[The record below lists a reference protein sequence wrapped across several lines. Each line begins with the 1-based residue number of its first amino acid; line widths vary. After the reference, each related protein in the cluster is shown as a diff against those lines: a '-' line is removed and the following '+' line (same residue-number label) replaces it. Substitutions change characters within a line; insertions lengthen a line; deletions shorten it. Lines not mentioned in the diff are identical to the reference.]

1 MNGDNMKAEEAS
13 GNMKNLLIL
22 SALTIIIIFSGCV
35 APYEEPNPD
44 SISFDEGI
52 ARITSLLDEHKK
64 SLSQF
69 IELDVLKPNF
79 DSTQMESL
87 VFDMNKLR
95 AEFEGA
101 AVSKDS
107 VALVELVNILNL
119 AIEASLVT
127 DFQDIHFFAKNAEQT
142 YGPYVVCD
150 YLSDYE
156 DYAVAAQYVW
166 QKYKDY
172 YELVEKFIAGYPEFA
187 SKIELKSAKPGFEAF
202 DKEVSYIKGIYT
214 TCTIISQAK
223 GLRG

>member
-1 MNGDNMKAEEAS
+1 MKKNMK
-13 GNMKNLLIL
+13 KLLVF
-22 SALTIIIIFSGCV
+22 SALIIIIIFSGCV

-44 SISFDEGI
+44 SISFDDGI
-52 ARITSLLDEHKK
+52 VKITNLLGVHQK
-64 SLSQF
+64 SLNQF

-79 DSTQMESL
+79 DSTQMNAL

-95 AEFEGA
+95 KEFEGA

-107 VALVELVNILNL
+107 VALAKLVNILNL

-142 YGPYVVCD
+142 YGPYIVCD

-172 YELVEKFIAGYPEFA
+172 SDSVEKFAAGYPEFA
-187 SKIELKSAKPGFEAF
+187 SRIGLKSAKTGFEAF
-202 DKEVSYIKGIYT
+202 DGEVNYIKGIYT
-214 TCTIISQAK
+214 TCIIISQAK